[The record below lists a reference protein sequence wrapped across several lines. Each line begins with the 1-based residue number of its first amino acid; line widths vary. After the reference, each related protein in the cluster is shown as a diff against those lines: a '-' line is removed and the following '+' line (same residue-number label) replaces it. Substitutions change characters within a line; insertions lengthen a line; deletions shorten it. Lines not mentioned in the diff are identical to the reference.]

1 MEGTGHE
8 VDVTFQERTA
18 IISLP
23 IESLKLLP
31 GVYRNAGTAGVEIK
45 LVTVL
50 FNQGIDMQQSIAF
63 ASQTTTDGYRNSGE
77 LQRVFNMKS
86 LSILNTYC
94 HSLPQTNALKRMETT
109 LNFLAD
115 GEEVHF
121 VMHNMSKT
129 LQDTPVGQKNVS
141 VLECLEDIAVQ
152 LDALRVTFCKSG
164 KDRTGMAVTLEQS
177 RYMARKF
184 GIGTNNKDIVI
195 HNANIMREYGT
206 RLDVVEKNIKK
217 RCYAIN
223 AIQATFLPEEY
234 KPPSRVLEDLIRNDG
249 DNT

>member
-1 MEGTGHE
+1 MLEDTFSTVESLRLFTARIVEGTGHE

-115 GEEVHF
+115 GE
-121 VMHNMSKT
+121 
-129 LQDTPVGQKNVS
+129 
-141 VLECLEDIAVQ
+141 
-152 LDALRVTFCKSG
+152 
-164 KDRTGMAVTLEQS
+164 
-177 RYMARKF
+177 
-184 GIGTNNKDIVI
+184 
-195 HNANIMREYGT
+195 
-206 RLDVVEKNIKK
+206 
-217 RCYAIN
+217 
-223 AIQATFLPEEY
+223 
-234 KPPSRVLEDLIRNDG
+234 
-249 DNT
+249 

>member
-1 MEGTGHE
+1 M
-8 VDVTFQERTA
+8 
-18 IISLP
+18 
-23 IESLKLLP
+23 
-31 GVYRNAGTAGVEIK
+31 
-45 LVTVL
+45 
-50 FNQGIDMQQSIAF
+50 
-63 ASQTTTDGYRNSGE
+63 
-77 LQRVFNMKS
+77 
-86 LSILNTYC
+86 
-94 HSLPQTNALKRMETT
+94 
-109 LNFLAD
+109 
-115 GEEVHF
+115 HF

-223 AIQATFLPEEY
+223 AIQATFLPEEFLIIDYLLDALDLQRFRVVGHFFKLFLREQARAY
-234 KPPSRVLEDLIRNDG
+234 KLIELNDCNRNY
-249 DNT
+249 